1 MVEMKMINGV
11 QYQVEEGIYNPV
23 VKESS
28 FEKMGGT
35 YRMEGE
41 YLVPNLELKQE
52 RVALGKYGRM
62 RENFL
67 KEHKKTYYTSLKIQG
82 QLMNHLQGVEKEAQR
97 ILEIEI
103 PRYQKTWGVTE
114 ELKAQD
120 QMKWVGMM
128 NNIKASIEEIIQKE
142 IIFS

>member
-1 MVEMKMINGV
+1 MSEGKRSVKIENRGSEGGEKKLKEVKAMVEMKMINGV
-11 QYQVEEGIYNPV
+11 QYQVEEGIYNPI

-28 FEKMGGT
+28 FERMGGT
-35 YRMEGE
+35 YRMEGGE

-103 PRYQKTWGVTE
+103 PRYQKKRGG
-114 ELKAQD
+114 A
-120 QMKWVGMM
+120 
-128 NNIKASIEEIIQKE
+128 
-142 IIFS
+142 